1 MKRENIW
8 DQIFKKCAS
17 RTIKKHIALLFHSQI
32 RSLNFKV
39 FSNKIVYYFA
49 KASINVMLEGF
60 F

>member
-39 FSNKIVYYFA
+39 F
-49 KASINVMLEGF
+49 
-60 F
+60 